1 MIAYIIWDFTV
12 PIYLVYKIVM
22 IWVYPEKIWRQV
34 KLLPT
39 QITLTLTATAAI
51 VIRLLLMIYAVL
63 VLRGFGKGLKEG
75 L

>member
-1 MIAYIIWDFTV
+1 
-12 PIYLVYKIVM
+12 M

-51 VIRLLLMIYAVL
+51 VIRLLLMIYAAL